1 MASRMLG
8 TRIWRPLLLPLVA
21 VLIGATASLASFATE
36 RGAVNHTD
44 QALLRQ
50 YAVQGSLILSS
61 FVGQTPQDVIQ
72 LTKSLDATS
81 PVPPDWQGTAAGIAQ
96 HDRDSAVAIVK
107 AVAGRF
113 RPVAVF
119 GSIHGQL
126 GTSADASMITP
137 SVRAGASYSA
147 ITRDSGKRW
156 LTQLVGSTSAP
167 GLFVYSESPITETL
181 VNLASLPGHP
191 FSGIEG
197 AVYVGRETPD
207 NLLLST
213 TRRLPLSGERAVAAI
228 STTPVDSNTAPRLS
242 DRVGSVSD
250 AGGFILVIRST
261 QELAG
266 APSAVLP
273 WILLTLGLVLTSA
286 VAGLLWISE
295 SRRAKLAAL
304 VGSLEATNTALD
316 RAVSLQESTAE
327 RFSAMVRS
335 SSDLTTVMDTDGR
348 ITYQSPSSLS
358 LLGRPPESLL
368 NKRFSDLVHPVD
380 LALWQGALDQAG
392 IRRSID
398 ITQALRLSTSSGS
411 YVSVETRITNLVDD
425 PAVVGVVLNSRD
437 ITEQQRLE
445 DELRHQ
451 AFHDSL
457 TGLANRALF
466 EDRLDNALGRLGRA
480 TGEISVLF
488 LDLDDFKAVND
499 GRGHDVGDALL
510 QAVGERLKTVV
521 RSGDT
526 LARIGGDEFAVLL
539 ESANKSAATDTAA
552 RIKVSLDQ
560 PLTFGSSQA
569 TVRVSIGIATA
580 SQPGTSAQELLR
592 NADVAMYAAKNA
604 GKDRIE
610 TFHTG
615 LHDEVIRRLELELDL
630 GRAIENSELAV
641 HYQALVDLE
650 SNEMVGVEA
659 LMRWDHPTRGMVM
672 PAEFIPVA
680 ESTGLIVGMGKWM
693 LRQACQ
699 DIRELQAATGRS
711 ALRLSVNLST
721 KQLDHPDI
729 VGHVQSAL
737 SDSGLPP
744 SLLTL
749 ELTESVFM
757 DSSGRS
763 HAALRQLK
771 AIGVRLSID
780 DFGTGF
786 SSLGYLNRLPV
797 DELKIDRTFIAAASS
812 QARDTRSL
820 IHTIIRLAQDFG
832 LGTVAE
838 GIETRDQL
846 EMIRRAGCQVAQGY
860 LFARPTDLG
869 GLMSK
874 AARPAADRSG
884 SRRATLQAS

>member
-1 MASRMLG
+1 MASRMLA
-8 TRIWRPLLLPLVA
+8 TRTWRPLLLPLVA
-21 VLIGATASLASFATE
+21 VLIGASASLASFATE

-61 FVGQTPQDVIQ
+61 FVGQTPPDVTQ
-72 LTKSLDATS
+72 LANSLDSTS
-81 PVPPDWQGTAAGIAQ
+81 PVPPDWQGIATGIAR
-96 HDRDSAVAIVK
+96 HDRYSAVAIVK
-107 AVAGRF
+107 AVGDHLM
-113 RPVAVF
+113 PVATSGLIKRQF
-119 GSIHGQL
+119 
-126 GTSADASMITP
+126 GTSADASM
-137 SVRAGASYSA
+137 VAFLGRGGAPYA
-147 ITRDSGKRW
+147 TITRDSSKRW
-156 LTQLVGSTSAP
+156 LSQLVGSTSAP
-167 GLFVYSESPITETL
+167 GLFVYSESPIAQTL

-191 FSGIEG
+191 FSGIDG
-197 AVYVGRETPD
+197 AVYVGREAPE

-213 TRRLPLSGERAVAAI
+213 TRRLPLPGERAVAVI
-228 STTPVDSNTAPRLS
+228 STSAVDSNPAPRLS
-242 DRVGSVSD
+242 ERFGSVSD
-250 AGGFILVIRST
+250 AGGFILVIHST

-295 SRRAKLAAL
+295 SRRAGLAAL
-304 VGSLEATNTALD
+304 VDSLETSNRALD
-316 RAVSLQESTAE
+316 SAKSLQESAAG

-335 SSDLTTVMDTDGR
+335 SSDLTTVVDAGGR

-358 LLGRPPESLL
+358 VLGRSPESLL
-368 NKRFSDLVHPVD
+368 NTQFCDLVHPDD
-380 LALWQGALDQAG
+380 LGLWQGALHQAG
-392 IRRSID
+392 VRRGID
-398 ITQALRLSTSSGS
+398 ITQALRLSTSSTS

-445 DELRHQ
+445 SELRHQ

-466 EDRLDNALGRLGRA
+466 EDRLDNAIGRLGRA
-480 TGEISVLF
+480 TGQISVLF

-499 GRGHDVGDALL
+499 GRGHDMGDALL
-510 QAVGERLKTVV
+510 QAVSERLKTVV

-539 ESANKSAATDTAA
+539 ESANHSAAIETAG
-552 RIKVSLDQ
+552 RIKVSLDE
-560 PLTFGSSQA
+560 PLIFGSGQT

-580 SQPGTSAQELLR
+580 SRPGASAQELLR

-630 GRAIENSELAV
+630 GRALENSELAV

-650 SNEMVGVEA
+650 STAMVGVEA
-659 LMRWDHPTRGMVM
+659 LMRWEHPTRGTVM

-699 DIRELQAATGRS
+699 DIRQLQDATGHDG
-711 ALRLSVNLST
+711 LRLSVNLST

-729 VGHVQSAL
+729 VDHVQNAL
-737 SDSGLPP
+737 SESGLSP

-757 DSSGRS
+757 DSSSRS
-763 HAALRQLK
+763 QDALRQLK
-771 AIGVRLSID
+771 ALGVRLSID

-812 QARDTRSL
+812 QIKDTRSL
-820 IHTIIRLAQDFG
+820 VHTIIRLAQDFG

-838 GIETRDQL
+838 GIETKDQL
-846 EMIRRAGCQVAQGY
+846 EMIRLAGCQLAQGF
-860 LFARPTDLG
+860 LFARPTDLA
-869 GLMSK
+869 GLMSI
-874 AARPAADRSG
+874 AVRPAPYRSG
-884 SRRATLQAS
+884 SRHAILQTS